1 MTSKKMITNASQ
13 GLGSAAL
20 SELRARSQIPLL
32 REGLG
37 PESAWEG
44 WNGQTRQSEAHQ
56 ACRHAI
62 PWEIR

>member
-1 MTSKKMITNASQ
+1 MTSKKMVTNASR

-20 SELRARSQIPLL
+20 SELQAGSQIPLL

-37 PESAWEG
+37 LESAWEG
-44 WNGQTRQSEAHQ
+44 RNRQTRQSEAHQ